1 MVELGVFAEFVGPE
15 FEHGGLLEAEA
26 YGEAADFLPNEA
38 GDAVEDVF
46 GGGFGECVLQPGG
59 DEHGL
64 LGFVE
69 DGDVGGEVIVTDG
82 PASCEMGA
90 ECWYRNVG
98 IIGEFGLG
106 PIVHLQ
112 CSGEDFGSSW
122 CCFHMR
128 NVLIFSN
135 SAN

>member
-1 MVELGVFAEFVGPE
+1 VVELGVFAEFVGPE

-46 GGGFGECVLQPGG
+46 GGGFGEGVLEPGG

-69 DGDVGGEVIVTDG
+69 AGDVEGKVIVPDGKIACDVVGDGGAVDGGLAGEVELL
-82 PASCEMGA
+82 P
-90 ECWYRNVG
+90 
-98 IIGEFGLG
+98 L
-106 PIVHLQ
+106 VHGQ
-112 CSGEDFGSSW
+112 GSG
-122 CCFHMR
+122 
-128 NVLIFSN
+128 
-135 SAN
+135 